1 MTGPFDLYLFLANNP
16 PLMMLAVVLTGLVM
30 AAKA

>member
-16 PLMMLAVVLTGLVM
+16 PLLCLAVVITSMVM
-30 AAKA
+30 AAKS